1 MIFMIRKGEI
11 KNSVVKRLLIIMTG
25 FTVLNSCT
33 SYTAEANSQIANIS
47 YRYADDDIRAV
58 IKSRLGDSVYIAPAV
73 PSNTELIK
81 DVVAA
86 ALLEAQTGKP
96 ALIPV
101 NLNNNHWTGIAI
113 RRKLDGNII
122 VFYNDSFGTP
132 VGGVSTQ
139 SGQYIEAIKKILPTS
154 EIVDLR
160 VHQQNDGS
168 SCGAFTAEN
177 LIALAGLSQV
187 NLTPEAARELLGKI
201 NDARTIRILHLG
213 SLQAKIITA
222 AEIIAGSVAGKYV
235 EAVSGVAFSDM
246 ANVAG
251 AISDRLTHLYLIDTG
266 NMGVSGGDEESGY
279 GLWVRGS
286 YGSGIFKSQDSLQVK
301 QKCRGGS
308 IGFDG
313 KLDDDTI
320 IGIALNH
327 NRTKLTPK
335 STSETVVSN
344 ISNNTGSRFS
354 GDIRSLI
361 GSLYGSINMNERLV
375 LGGEVRLGQVDA
387 KVNYYSLINGNNR
400 FKLKG
405 ELLGGSLVADY
416 YYPIAKLFLVPNLGI
431 SYETIRFKGKDRGN
445 LKIEKLAIR
454 RPAIT
459 GGIAITGIFQVGEC
473 QLIPE
478 IKAAYEAGFSP
489 KSNRLKIRNSG
500 GLSLSDYRIPML
512 KDSYRL
518 GAIIGIAYSR
528 FEASAGYEQA
538 RYRRY
543 LGNSFYGKL
552 RINI

>member
-1 MIFMIRKGEI
+1 MKNNKYKYQIVFIISTLIIMGV
-11 KNSVVKRLLIIMTG
+11 NSVV
-25 FTVLNSCT
+25 F
-33 SYTAEANSQIANIS
+33 ANPQIANIS
-47 YRYADDDIRAV
+47 YWYGDDDIRAV

-73 PSNTELIK
+73 PNNAELIR
-81 DVVAA
+81 DVAA
-86 ALLEAQTGKP
+86 AALTEAQAGKP

-113 RRKLDGNII
+113 RMKADGSII

-132 VGGVSTQ
+132 VGGVSSE
-139 SGQYIEAIKKILPTS
+139 SGQYIDAIRKILPMA
-154 EIVDLR
+154 EIVDLQ

-187 NLTPEAARELLGKI
+187 NLTPEAARGLLANI
-201 NDARTIRILHLG
+201 NDARTIRILQLG
-213 SLQAKIITA
+213 SLEAKIIA
-222 AEIIAGSVAGKYV
+222 ASEIIAGSVAGQYV

-246 ANVAG
+246 ANVAV
-251 AISDRLTHLYLIDTG
+251 ATADRLTHLYLIDTG
-266 NMGVSGGDEESGY
+266 NMGVSGGDEESSY
-279 GLWVRGS
+279 GLWARGS
-286 YGSGIFKSQDSLQVK
+286 YGSGIFKPQDFLQVK
-301 QKCRGGS
+301 QKSTGGS
-308 IGFDG
+308 IGFDS

-327 NRTKLTPK
+327 NQTKLTPK
-335 STSETVVSN
+335 STSKTVVNN
-344 ISNNTGSRFS
+344 ISNNTGSKFS
-354 GDIRSLI
+354 GEIRSLI

-375 LGGEVRLGQVDA
+375 LSGEIRLGQVDA
-387 KVNYYSLINGNNR
+387 KMNYQSLLNGNSR
-400 FKLKG
+400 FRLKG
-405 ELLGGSLVADY
+405 ELLGGSLNADY

-431 SYETIRFKGKDRGN
+431 SYETIRFKGKDQGN

-489 KSNRLKIRNSG
+489 KSNRLKIRNSS
-500 GLSLSDYRIPML
+500 GLVLSDYRIPMP

-518 GAIIGIAYSR
+518 GASMGISFSR
-528 FEASAGYEQA
+528 FEASAGYE
-538 RYRRY
+538 RTGYRRY
-543 LGNSFYGKL
+543 FGNSFYGKL

>member
-1 MIFMIRKGEI
+1 MIRKEEI
-11 KNSVVKRLLIIMTG
+11 KNSVVKRLLIIMAG
-25 FTVLNSCT
+25 FAVLN

-47 YRYADDDIRAV
+47 YWYDDSDIRNV
-58 IKSRLGDSVYIAPAV
+58 IRNRLGDSVYIAPAV
-73 PSNTELIK
+73 PNNSELIR
-81 DVVAA
+81 DSAAA
-86 ALLEAQTGKP
+86 ALLEAQAGKP

-101 NLNNNHWTGIAI
+101 NLSNNHWTGIAI

-122 VFYNDSFGTP
+122 VFYNDSFGTS

-154 EIVDLR
+154 EIVDLQ

-187 NLTPEAARELLGKI
+187 NLTPEVARELLGKI

-246 ANVAG
+246 SNVAG
-251 AISDRLTHLYLIDTG
+251 ATADRLTHLYLIDTG

-279 GLWVRGS
+279 GLWTRGS
-286 YGSGIFKSQDSLQVK
+286 YGSGIFKPQGSLQVK
-301 QKCRGGS
+301 QKSTGVS

-327 NRTKLTPK
+327 NRTKLKPK
-335 STSETVVSN
+335 STSETVIAN
-344 ISNNTGSRFS
+344 ISNNTGSGFS

-361 GSLYGSINMNERLV
+361 GNLYGSINMNERLV
-375 LGGEVRLGQVDA
+375 LGGEIRLGQVEA
-387 KVNYYSLINGNNR
+387 KVNYHSLINGNNR

-431 SYETIRFKGKDRGN
+431 SYETIRFKGKDQGN

-500 GLSLSDYRIPML
+500 GLSLSDYRIPMS

-518 GAIIGIAYSR
+518 GASIGIVYSR

>member
-1 MIFMIRKGEI
+1 MISKGEI
-11 KNSVVKRLLIIMTG
+11 KNSVVKRLLIIMTC

-47 YRYADDDIRAV
+47 YWYADDDIRAV

-73 PSNTELIK
+73 PNNSELIRASA
-81 DVVAA
+81 AA
-86 ALLEAQTGKP
+86 ALLEVQAGKP

-101 NLNNNHWTGIAI
+101 NLNNNHWTGITI

-132 VGGVSTQ
+132 VGGVNSE
-139 SGQYIEAIKKILPTS
+139 SGQYIAAIKKILPTA

-187 NLTPEAARELLGKI
+187 KLTPEAAQELLGKI

-235 EAVSGVAFSDM
+235 EAVNRVAFSDM
-246 ANVAG
+246 ANVVG

-279 GLWVRGS
+279 GLWTRGS
-286 YGSGIFKSQDSLQVK
+286 YGSGIFKPQDSLQVK

-344 ISNNTGSRFS
+344 ISNNTGSGFS

-375 LGGEVRLGQVDA
+375 LGGEIRLGQVES
-387 KVNYYSLINGNNR
+387 KVNYHSLINGNNR

-405 ELLGGSLVADY
+405 ELLGGSLTADY
-416 YYPIAKLFLVPNLGI
+416 YYPIAKLFLVPNFGV
-431 SYETIRFKGKDRGN
+431 SYETVRFKGKDQGN

-459 GGIAITGIFQVGEC
+459 GGIALTGLFEFGEC

-478 IKAAYEAGFSP
+478 IKC
-489 KSNRLKIRNSG
+489 RL
-500 GLSLSDYRIPML
+500 
-512 KDSYRL
+512 
-518 GAIIGIAYSR
+518 
-528 FEASAGYEQA
+528 
-538 RYRRY
+538 
-543 LGNSFYGKL
+543 
-552 RINI
+552 